1 MTQNKPSF
9 KEEVI
14 IPAGKAIIFGG
25 FSALTAI
32 AILRARHTPND
43 AWGIVFGLV
52 ISSASFWILAWRPIP
67 KLEKNPL
74 TADEVRTFS
83 EQVEITLIDKTEPNY
98 TKGKFIKTRLHPDKL
113 IRLAR
118 HLDSGGKFSGT
129 ELGGK
134 GLLFSRADYEKVRKD
149 FVDGQLIRWINP
161 LANTVG
167 LELTIGGR
175 AFVRHYSK
183 LKTTVEQTYPLL
195 SPHPKT
201 PLNFPSIQKHM
212 QTHRKGV

>member
-14 IPAGKAIIFGG
+14 IPTGKAIIFGG

-67 KLEKNPL
+67 NLDKNPL
-74 TADEVRTFS
+74 TTDEVQTFA

-118 HLDSGGKFSGT
+118 HLGHGGKFSGT

-134 GLLFSRADYEKVRKD
+134 GLLFSRADYEKLRKD
-149 FVDGQLIRWINP
+149 FVDGGFIRWKNP
-161 LANTVG
+161 VASTVG

-183 LKTTVEQTYPLL
+183 LKTTIEQTSPLL
-195 SPHPKT
+195 NLHPQKS
-201 PLNFPSIQKHM
+201 LIHPSMQKHI
-212 QTHRKGV
+212 QTRINQ